1 MSPMVKEILLQLTCL
16 LPLARLTPYTMILK
30 LTHLNPSAPSFIAET
45 RVSGSQAERLF
56 RSLGY
61 NDMHI
66 VDAVGFSGR
75 LWMIWNSDQ
84 VTIFLMPDGTQAI
97 HAVCKGPWAIMG
109 DFNNSCN
116 MIDLAFSGPPF
127 TWTNERE
134 VGSFI
139 MERIDRV
146 WANPEWRTLFPEASV
161 SHLPRTHS
169 DLFPL
174 SFFP

>member
-1 MSPMVKEILLQLTCL
+1 MIQYRIPYKAKNAFPMSPMVKEILLQLTCL

-97 HAVCKGPWAIMG
+97 HAVCKVTCPNQNTLRWLI
-109 DFNNSCN
+109 
-116 MIDLAFSGPPF
+116 SG
-127 TWTNERE
+127 
-134 VGSFI
+134 I
-139 MERIDRV
+139 Y
-146 WANPEWRTLFPEASV
+146 ANPR
-161 SHLPRTHS
+161 
-169 DLFPL
+169 L
-174 SFFP
+174 SNRKLLWENWLISEKL